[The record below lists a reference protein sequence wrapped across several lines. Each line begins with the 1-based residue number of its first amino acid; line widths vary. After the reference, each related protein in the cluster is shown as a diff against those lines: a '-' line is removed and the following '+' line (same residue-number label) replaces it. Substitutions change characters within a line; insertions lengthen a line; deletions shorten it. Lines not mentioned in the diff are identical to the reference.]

1 MPAATVC
8 LALAAGAVP
17 GFGHGGFE
25 ERHQELTAALAR
37 EPDNGALHYQL
48 AEVYCLDG
56 HVDWG
61 RALAA
66 LEAADKLGPTPH
78 AVDLLRGKVLLA
90 GGRPADALAAYGDR
104 DAAVQLLAEAV
115 QTLGAVPS
123 LVLQALEL
131 ELATGRFDDALAR
144 VDTLRK
150 IWPLPEPW
158 HARRAAILAQAG
170 RLDEARAEWGALL
183 AHIESLPPTRRASDA
198 VQSVEAEARA
208 ALASAAFATPKLSQ
222 LRPRTRTPTK

>member
-37 EPDNGALHYQL
+37 EPEAYLADCRTALRL
-48 AEVYCLDG
+48 AP
-56 HVDWG
+56 
-61 RALAA
+61 RANATLVR
-66 LEAADKLGPTPH
+66 ET
-78 AVDLLRGKVLLA
+78 
-90 GGRPADALAAYGDR
+90 ADALAAYGDR

-170 RLDEARAEWGALL
+170 RLDEARAEWRALL